1 MFTGCVNVV
10 CGERTREEQ
19 FTTGRHVV
27 SDIFCACCNSLLGWK
42 YIVAF
47 EATQKYKEGKFIMDK
62 SSLARGGSPGDDE
75 GVLGG
80 GQLQRG
86 RGGSVDDEEEEID

>member
-1 MFTGCVNVV
+1 MV
-10 CGERTREEQ
+10 CGERSREEQ

-62 SSLARGGSPGDDE
+62 SSLARGGEQDE

-80 GQLQRG
+80 GQLHSRG
-86 RGGSVDDEEEEID
+86 RGGLDDLEDEEEEVE